1 MRPRRLLI
9 LIAVAAAGAAAGL
22 VLRSG
27 DALRSLEQDSFDLRM
42 SFRDRDAARPD
53 IVIVAIDE
61 PSFGELS
68 VRWPMPRSLYGRLL
82 DRLRASGARLV
93 AVDLQFTEG
102 TEPDEDVA
110 LYNAIKRD
118 RPVVL
123 ATTAADARG
132 RTAVLGGDENVRAAG
147 AVVGMSIFP
156 VDADGVIRRLPW
168 SVRRVRSFSLRA
180 ADLVRGRLVDGR
192 GLPPEGAW
200 IDFRGPPG
208 TFRTIPFWRAVRQR
222 AALAGLRGKVVIV
235 GASAPSLQDL
245 HPTSA
250 PGPRLM
256 SGAELQ
262 ANALATALDG
272 FPLRDAGRTVDTL
285 LIVLMAALA
294 PLVAIRLRER
304 WALLAGV
311 AAIALFAVGAQLAFN
326 AGRVLTVTY
335 PVVAGLVGVAGSVGV
350 AYVEEHVERDRLR
363 RLFADFQPEIVE
375 AVLAAAPERSD
386 AVPLARDQII
396 AGFRIERLVGRGG
409 MGVVYEA
416 TQLMLGRRV
425 ALKLIR
431 PVVAR
436 DPSVR
441 ERFERESRLAAA
453 VEHPNIIPLYEA
465 GEDGNLLY
473 IAMRFIPGTD
483 LAALIDREGPL
494 GPRRASRI
502 VRQVAAALDAAH
514 AAGLVHR
521 DVKPS
526 NVLVAEEGPYEHA
539 YLTDFG
545 VTKAVD
551 GRADLTSPGRLVGT
565 LDYMAP
571 EQIRGRRVDA
581 ATDVYALGCL
591 LYQALTGRVPFH
603 GESDA
608 EVMLMHLDAE
618 PPPTRVRALRAFDPV
633 IACAMAKRPEDRFH
647 SAGELA
653 AATHEA
659 AEQSPPDD
667 VRAPKPPADVAATGR
682 DEPPLTSDPTQPA

>member
-1 MRPRRLLI
+1 MRRARRRLVMLI
-9 LIAVAAAGAAAGL
+9 TVAVAAASAGL
-22 VLRSG
+22 LLDGR
-27 DALRSLEQDSFDLRM
+27 DAMRSLERDSFDLRM
-42 SFRDRDAARPD
+42 SVRDRHDPPAN

-61 PSFGELS
+61 PSFGRLE

-82 DRLRASGARLV
+82 DRLRASGAKLV
-93 AVDLQFTEG
+93 ALDLQFTEG
-102 TEPDEDVA
+102 SDPGEDLA
-110 LYNAIKRD
+110 LYDAIKRNK
-118 RPVVL
+118 PVVL

-132 RTAVLGGDENVRAAG
+132 RTAVLGGDDNVSAAG

-156 VDADGVIRRLPW
+156 VDGDGVIRRQPS

-180 ADLVRGRLVDGR
+180 AELVRGRPVRVSGKD
-192 GLPPEGAW
+192 AW

-208 TFRTIPFWRAVRQR
+208 TFRTIPFWRALRQR
-222 AALAGLRGKVVIV
+222 DALVGLRGKVVIV
-235 GASAPSLQDL
+235 GATAPSLQDL
-245 HPTSA
+245 HATSA

-256 SGAELQ
+256 SGAEIQ

-285 LIVLMAALA
+285 LILLMAVLA
-294 PLVAIRLRER
+294 PLAAIRLRER
-304 WALLAGV
+304 WALAAGV
-311 AAIALFAVGAQLAFN
+311 AALALFAVGAQIAFD
-326 AGRVLTVTY
+326 AGRVVAVTY
-335 PVVAGLVGVAGSVGV
+335 PIVAGLVGVAGSVGV
-350 AYVEEHVERDRLR
+350 AYFDEHVERDRLR
-363 RLFADFQPEIVE
+363 RLFADFEPEIVE
-375 AVLAAAPERSD
+375 AVLAADPERSD
-386 AVPLARDQII
+386 RVGIERDQIV

-431 PVVAR
+431 PAVAR
-436 DPSVR
+436 DPSLR
-441 ERFERESRLAAA
+441 ERFKRESRLAAA
-453 VEHPNIIPLYEA
+453 VEHPNVIPLYEA
-465 GEDGNLLY
+465 GEDGDILY

-483 LAALIDREGPL
+483 LAALIDHEGPL

-526 NVLVAEEGPYEHA
+526 NVLVAEEGPHEHA

-571 EQIRGRRVDA
+571 EQIRGGHVDA
-581 ATDVYALGCL
+581 RTDVYALGCL
-591 LYQALTGRVPFH
+591 VHQALTGRVPFRA
-603 GESDA
+603 ESDA
-608 EVMLMHLDAE
+608 QVMLMHLDAK
-618 PPPTRVRALRAFDPV
+618 PPRMGDHELGAFDPV
-633 IACAMAKRPEDRFH
+633 IARALAKRPEDRFAT
-647 SAGELA
+647 AGELA
-653 AATHEA
+653 AAVH
-659 AEQSPPDD
+659 
-667 VRAPKPPADVAATGR
+667 
-682 DEPPLTSDPTQPA
+682 

>member
-1 MRPRRLLI
+1 MRRRRLLV
-9 LIAVAAAGAAAGL
+9 LIALAVAGSAAGL
-22 VLRSG
+22 VLH
-27 DALRSLEQDSFDLRM
+27 DAGAFRSLEQDSFDLRM
-42 SFRDRDAARPD
+42 NIRGGEAAPANV
-53 IVIVAIDE
+53 VIVAIDE
-61 PSFGELS
+61 PSFGRLGL
-68 VRWPMPRSLYGRLL
+68 RWPIPRSLYGRLL
-82 DRLRASGARLV
+82 NRLRASGAKLV
-93 AVDLQFTEG
+93 ALDLQFTEG
-102 TEPDEDVA
+102 TDADEDVA

-168 SVRRVRSFSLRA
+168 SVRRVRSFALRA
-180 ADLVRGRLVDGR
+180 ADLARGEPIARG

-208 TFRTIPFWRAVRQR
+208 TFRTIPFWRALRER
-222 AALAGLRGKVVIV
+222 TALADVRGKIVIV
-235 GASAPSLQDL
+235 GASAPSLQDV
-245 HPTSA
+245 HATSA

-262 ANALATALDG
+262 ANALVTALDG
-272 FPLRDAGRTVDTL
+272 FPLRDASGGTATL
-285 LIVLMAALA
+285 LIVLMAVVA
-294 PLVAIRLRER
+294 PLAAIRLRQR
-304 WALLAGV
+304 WVLVVGTGALAV
-311 AAIALFAVGAQLAFN
+311 FVVGAQLAFD
-326 AGRVLTVTY
+326 AGHVVPVTY
-335 PVVAGLVGVAGSVGV
+335 PVVAGLIGLGVSVSV
-350 AYVEEHVERDRLR
+350 AYFEDHFERDRLR

-375 AVLAAAPERSD
+375 AVLAADPKRSD
-386 AVPLARDQII
+386 AVALDREQIV

-431 PVVAR
+431 PAVAR
-436 DPSVR
+436 DPGVR
-441 ERFERESRLAAA
+441 ERFKRESRLAAA
-453 VEHPNIIPLYEA
+453 VEHPNVIPLYEA
-465 GEDGNLLY
+465 GEDGDILF

-483 LAALIDREGPL
+483 LAALIAHEGPL
-494 GPRRASRI
+494 EPRRATRI

-545 VTKAVD
+545 VTKSVD
-551 GRADLTSPGRLVGT
+551 GRSDLTHPGRLVGT

-571 EQIRGRRVDA
+571 EQIRGQRVDA

-591 LYQALTGRVPFH
+591 LYQALTAQVPFR

-618 PPPTRVRALRAFDPV
+618 PPRMGDRTLAAFDPL
-633 IACAMAKRPEDRFH
+633 IARALARLPEERFP

-653 AATHEA
+653 EAAREA
-659 AEQSPPDD
+659 AERSPPRDREPRSA
-667 VRAPKPPADVAATGR
+667 VRPAGG
-682 DEPPLTSDPTQPA
+682 ENPPLTSDPTQPA

>member
-1 MRPRRLLI
+1 MRRRRLLI
-9 LIAVAAAGAAAGL
+9 LIAVAAVAGAAGVL
-22 VLRSG
+22 LRSG
-27 DALRSLEQDSFDLRM
+27 DALRSLEQDSYDLRM
-42 SFRDRDAARPD
+42 SVRGHQSAPGD

-61 PSFGELS
+61 PSFGELG
-68 VRWPMPRSLYGRLL
+68 VRWPIPRSRYGRLL
-82 DRLRASGARLV
+82 DRLHAAGAKLV
-93 AVDLQFTEG
+93 ALDLQFTERSDD
-102 TEPDEDVA
+102 DEDFA
-110 LYNAIKRD
+110 LYTAVKRN

-132 RTAVLGGDENVRAAG
+132 RTAVLGGDANVRAAG

-156 VDADGVIRRLPW
+156 VDSDGVIRRLPW
-168 SVRRVRSFSLRA
+168 SVRRVRSFSLRT
-180 ADLVRGRLVDGR
+180 ADLARGRRVEGR

-208 TFRTIPFWRAVRQR
+208 TFRTIPFWRALRER
-222 AALAGLRGKVVIV
+222 SALAGVRGKIVIV

-245 HPTSA
+245 HATAA

-285 LIVLMAALA
+285 LIVLMAAFA
-294 PLVAIRLRER
+294 PLAATRLRER
-304 WALLAGV
+304 WALVAGV
-311 AAIALFAVGAQLAFN
+311 AALAAFVVGAQLAFA
-326 AGRVLTVTY
+326 AGRVVTVVY
-335 PVVAGLVGVAGSVGV
+335 PVIAGVIGVAGSVGV
-350 AYVEEHVERDRLR
+350 AYFEEHVERDRLR

-375 AVLAAAPERSD
+375 AVLAADPERSD
-386 AVPLARDQII
+386 AVGLERDQII

-431 PVVAR
+431 PAVAR
-436 DPSVR
+436 DERVR
-441 ERFERESRLAAA
+441 ERFKQESRLAAA
-453 VEHPNIIPLYEA
+453 VEHPNVIPLYEA
-465 GEDGNLLY
+465 GEDGDILF

-483 LAALIDREGPL
+483 LAALIAEEGPL
-494 GPRRASRI
+494 GPRRATRI

-526 NVLVAEEGPYEHA
+526 NVLVAEEGPHEHA

-545 VTKAVD
+545 VTRVVD
-551 GRADLTSPGRLVGT
+551 GPADLTSPGRMVGT

-571 EQIRGRRVDA
+571 EQIRGRRVDGA
-581 ATDVYALGCL
+581 ADVYALGCL
-591 LYQALTGRVPFH
+591 LYRTLTGRVPFH

-608 EVMLMHLDAE
+608 ETMLMHLDAE
-618 PPPTRVRALRAFDPV
+618 PPRMPDRALSAFDPV
-633 IACAMAKRPEDRFH
+633 IARALAKRPEDRFA

-653 AATHEA
+653 AAAHAA
-659 AEQSPPDD
+659 AEQAPPDE
-667 VRAPKPPADVAATGR
+667 VRPPQGAADR
-682 DEPPLTSDPTQPA
+682 DEPPLTSEPTQPA

>member
-1 MRPRRLLI
+1 MRRRRLLI
-9 LIAVAAAGAAAGL
+9 LIAVAVVGGSAGL
-22 VLRSG
+22 VLRSEH
-27 DALRSLEQDSFDLRM
+27 ALRSLEHDSFDLRM
-42 SFRDRDAARPD
+42 NVRGDDTAPAD
-53 IVIVAIDE
+53 VVIVAIDE
-61 PSFGELS
+61 PSFGELG

-82 DRLRASGARLV
+82 NRLRASGARLV
-93 AVDLQFTEG
+93 ALDLQFTEAS
-102 TEPDEDVA
+102 EPDEDVA
-110 LYNAIKRD
+110 LYTAIKRN
-118 RPVVL
+118 RPVLL
-123 ATTAADARG
+123 ATTAADASG

-156 VDADGVIRRLPW
+156 VDSDGVIRRLPW

-180 ADLVRGRLVDGR
+180 ADLVRGRAVDGR
-192 GLPPEGAW
+192 GLPRDGAW

-208 TFRTIPFWRAVRQR
+208 TFRTIPFWRALRQR
-222 AALAGLRGKVVIV
+222 AALAGLRGKIVIV
-235 GASAPSLQDL
+235 GATAPSLQDL
-245 HPTSA
+245 HATSA

-272 FPLRDAGRTVDTL
+272 FPLRDVSRTVDTL
-285 LIVLMAALA
+285 LIVLMAAVA

-304 WALLAGV
+304 WALAAG
-311 AAIALFAVGAQLAFN
+311 AGAIALFAVGSQLAFD
-326 AGRVLTVTY
+326 AGRVVAVTY
-335 PVVAGLVGVAGSVGV
+335 PAVAGLVGVVGSAGV
-350 AYVEEHVERDRLR
+350 AYFEDHVERDRLR

-375 AVLAAAPERSD
+375 AVLAADPERSN

-441 ERFERESRLAAA
+441 ERFKRESRLAAA
-453 VEHPNIIPLYEA
+453 VEHPNVIPLYET
-465 GEDGNLLY
+465 GEDGDILY
-473 IAMRFIPGTD
+473 IAMRFIPGAD
-483 LAALIDREGPL
+483 LAALIAQEGRL
-494 GPRRASRI
+494 GPRRASQI

-565 LDYMAP
+565 LGYMAP

-581 ATDVYALGCL
+581 AADVYALGCL

-608 EVMLMHLDAE
+608 EVMLLHLDAE
-618 PPPTRVRALRAFDPV
+618 PPRTGDRALRAFDPV
-633 IACAMAKRPEDRFH
+633 IARAMAKRPEDRFA

-667 VRAPKPPADVAATGR
+667 ARALKSPADVAAAGR